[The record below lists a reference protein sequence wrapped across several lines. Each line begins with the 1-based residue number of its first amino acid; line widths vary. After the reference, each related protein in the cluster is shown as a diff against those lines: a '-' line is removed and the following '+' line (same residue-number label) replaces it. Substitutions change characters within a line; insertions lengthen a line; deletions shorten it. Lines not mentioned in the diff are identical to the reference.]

1 MNDKNTTTERTQF
14 GETFTD
20 SKGFDIKVQTSYS
33 DNACVLILCYQKDQ
47 AYTTE
52 PRLNKEQAQ
61 KLIDS
66 LKEFIES

>member
-33 DNACVLILCYQKDQ
+33 DVNCVFVFCCKKDQ
-47 AYTTE
+47 VYSTE
-52 PRLNKEQAQ
+52 PKLNKEQAQ

>member
-1 MNDKNTTTERTQF
+1 MNDNTITERTQF

-20 SKGFDIKVQTSYS
+20 SKGFDIKVETSYS
-33 DNACVLILCYQKDQ
+33 DKNVVLILCYKKDQ

-52 PRLNKEQAQ
+52 PKLNKEQAQ
-61 KLIDS
+61 KLVNS